1 MPNGEPE
8 IDGTAD
14 RARESNFS
22 AALSGRGDGE
32 HDRDH
37 GEEKGGP
44 FLHGVLSRSDPFSR
58 FYLVADGSHA
68 SCPAFE
74 KAGLYRDPAC
84 CDPCGKVSPAGCR
97 SARSPRRCTAK
108 IRRTRRSASRS
119 ARITGRGET
128 SLGQRAEAASGQI
141 IAAGERGGYYHEE
154 RGEFRAPHPRAHRSV
169 AARGQEGPA
178 DEAVRRPGKPGAGQ
192 KGSEGIVTD
201 AANPGHLFRRRRWRR
216 S

>member
-22 AALSGRGDGE
+22 AAPSGTGDGE

-74 KAGLYRDPAC
+74 KAGLYRDPAY

-119 ARITGRGET
+119 ARITGRGKRA
-128 SLGQRAEAASGQI
+128 LGN
-141 IAAGERGGYYHEE
+141 
-154 RGEFRAPHPRAHRSV
+154 
-169 AARGQEGPA
+169 GPKPP
-178 DEAVRRPGKPGAGQ
+178 AVRSSRPANAGATITRSAGNSAHLIHERTVPLRHAVKRARPTRRYDGRENRARDK
-192 KGSEGIVTD
+192 KGAKES
-201 AANPGHLFRRRRWRR
+201 
-216 S
+216 

>member
-22 AALSGRGDGE
+22 AAPSGTGDEE

-119 ARITGRGET
+119 ARITAGGNEPWATGRSRQRSDHRSRRTRGLLSRGARGIPRTSSTSAPFRCGTRSRGPGRRGGATAGKTGRGT
-128 SLGQRAEAASGQI
+128 KR
-141 IAAGERGGYYHEE
+141 ER
-154 RGEFRAPHPRAHRSV
+154 RNRNR
-169 AARGQEGPA
+169 RGQPWS
-178 DEAVRRPGKPGAGQ
+178 PLP
-192 KGSEGIVTD
+192 SPSL
-201 AANPGHLFRRRRWRR
+201 AA
-216 S
+216 